1 MPCPDKKPVRSYL
14 TAEEHDRVVQMAER
28 ANLSISQFI
37 RHACLGFQMRS
48 FEHQEFRLEL
58 LKTRSDLGRMGGLLK
73 TSLAVSDMERYGVA
87 PGELR
92 KLLAELTL
100 CQRSLKEAVE
110 HL

>member
-37 RHACLGFQMRS
+37 RHTCLGFQVRS

-58 LKTRSDLGRMGGLLK
+58 LQTRSDLGRMGGLLK
-73 TSLAVSDMERYGVA
+73 AALAVDVERSDVA

-92 KLLAELTL
+92 KLLADITV
-100 CQRSLKEAVE
+100 CQLSLKSAVE
-110 HL
+110 RL

>member
-48 FEHQEFRLEL
+48 FEHQKFRLEL
-58 LKTRSDLGRMGGLLK
+58 LQTRSDLGRIGGLLK
-73 TSLAVSDMERYGVA
+73 AALAVDVKRSDVT

-92 KLLAELTL
+92 KLLAETTV
-100 CQRSLKEAVE
+100 CQLSLKSAVE
-110 HL
+110 RL